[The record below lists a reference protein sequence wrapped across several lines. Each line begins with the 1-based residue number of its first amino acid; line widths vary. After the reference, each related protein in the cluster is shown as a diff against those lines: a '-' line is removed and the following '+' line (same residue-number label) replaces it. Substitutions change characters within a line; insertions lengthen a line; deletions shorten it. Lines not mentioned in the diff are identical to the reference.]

1 MENKDLKSIVGQN
14 IYYLRTVNQMTQYEL
29 GEKLNYS
36 DKAISK
42 WERGEGLPDLYVVQK
57 LSAIFG
63 VNADYIISEHSE
75 QDKIVDTKP
84 VKSNRRIITNIAI
97 IAVLTIALM
106 IFVSLAIAIHKYVW
120 QVFIYAIPVIGIV
133 STVFSFVWAKGK
145 GAFFSISAI
154 IIGILLTI
162 YFAVGNYAN
171 WMILLIGIPAEII
184 LFLCLR
190 IKITIKFSQKEK
202 SIKPET
208 DVKDTKKEE

>member
-57 LSAIFG
+57 LSTIFG

-84 VKSNRRIITNIAI
+84 VKSNRRIIANIAI
-97 IAVLTIALM
+97 IAILTVALM

-120 QVFIYAIPVIGIV
+120 QVFIYAIPVVGIV
-133 STVFSFVWAKGK
+133 TTVFSFVWAKGK

-162 YFAVGNYAN
+162 YFAVGNYSN
-171 WMILLIGIPAEII
+171 WMILIIGVPAEII

-190 IKITIKFSQKEK
+190 IKITIKFTQKDKVTK
-202 SIKPET
+202 SEADK
-208 DVKDTKKEE
+208 KATKKEE

>member
-14 IYYLRTVNQMTQYEL
+14 IYYLRTINQMTQYEL

-84 VKSNRRIITNIAI
+84 AKSNRRIIANIAI
-97 IAVLTIALM
+97 IAILTVALM
-106 IFVSLAIAIHKYVW
+106 VFVFMAIAMHKYVW
-120 QVFIYAIPVIGIV
+120 QVFIYAIPVVGIV
-133 STVFSFVWAKGK
+133 TTVFSFVWAKGK
-145 GAFFSISAI
+145 GAFASISAI
-154 IIGILLTI
+154 ILGILLTV
-162 YFAVGNYAN
+162 YFAVGNYSN
-171 WMILLIGIPAEII
+171 WMILLIGVPAEII

-202 SIKPET
+202 AQKTENEKK
-208 DVKDTKKEE
+208 DVKIDE

>member
-1 MENKDLKSIVGQN
+1 M
-14 IYYLRTVNQMTQYEL
+14 
-29 GEKLNYS
+29 
-36 DKAISK
+36 
-42 WERGEGLPDLYVVQK
+42 
-57 LSAIFG
+57 
-63 VNADYIISEHSE
+63 
-75 QDKIVDTKP
+75 
-84 VKSNRRIITNIAI
+84 
-97 IAVLTIALM
+97 IALM

-202 SIKPET
+202 SIKPEAN
-208 DVKDTKKEE
+208 VKDTKKEE